1 MVNDEIRKKIASL
14 SPREKE
20 VFESFCEGLKYKDI
34 SKKLYMS
41 ESAVKTHMTA
51 VRLKFGVD
59 QLSSRKITIEL
70 NNTYYSALKEIQN
83 ESDKIKT
90 TEKELKNEPE
100 PKPESRQ
107 KDSVE
112 KTDTEIDMEII
123 KETEKSKE
131 DVVEKDEKRDDKKPP
146 LQEPQKPIN
155 EKKDGNQMK
164 KTGQTKNDRFRSLKT
179 IWRLI
184 SIAAII
190 FSGYMIYD
198 HFFGST
204 PTQPA
209 PSPEEP
215 AVEQEQIA
223 ITDPEVIPTEVI
235 LPTVIPTSDE
245 IIPTESPTYTPPAP
259 PKPAFL
265 FEDNF
270 DTGLSE
276 AWEIVSGNPIVV
288 NGMLSAD
295 QVSWLMVG
303 DPTWKNYSIEFNTDH
318 PVPLLGSGTDFN
330 AIGMRAQDIDNMYAF
345 VWGQYQGESY
355 IIEDGNWAEV
365 PQSDYDV
372 DDDETNLMLSVV
384 NGQMTVYE
392 NGIKA
397 TSFFDTRF
405 ENGRIAVRI
414 FSNAVID
421 DFKVKEILE

>member
-1 MVNDEIRKKIASL
+1 MVSDEIREKIKSL

-164 KTGQTKNDRFRSLKT
+164 KTGQTKNDRFRSLKM
-179 IWRLI
+179 IWRMI

-198 HFFGST
+198 HFFG
-204 PTQPA
+204 PNPNQPA
-209 PSPEEP
+209 PSPEDV
-215 AVEQEQIA
+215 AVQQEQIA
-223 ITDPEVIPTEVI
+223 IADTEVIPTEEI
-235 LPTVIPTSDE
+235 QPAVIPTE
-245 IIPTESPTYTPPAP
+245 IILTESPTYTPPAP
-259 PKPAFL
+259 PKPAIL
-265 FEDNF
+265 FEDDF
-270 DTGLSE
+270 DDGLS
-276 AWEIVSGNPIVV
+276 
-288 NGMLSAD
+288 
-295 QVSWLMVG
+295 
-303 DPTWKNYSIEFNTDH
+303 
-318 PVPLLGSGTDFN
+318 N
-330 AIGMRAQDIDNMYAF
+330 A
-345 VWGQYQGESY
+345 
-355 IIEDGNWAEV
+355 
-365 PQSDYDV
+365 
-372 DDDETNLMLSVV
+372 
-384 NGQMTVYE
+384 
-392 NGIKA
+392 
-397 TSFFDTRF
+397 
-405 ENGRIAVRI
+405 
-414 FSNAVID
+414 
-421 DFKVKEILE
+421 

>member
-1 MVNDEIRKKIASL
+1 MVKKEKINQLLTLSEPELEVLKFFCTGTTNKKISKELFIVEGTVRGHMRNIYIKLALFGYPTAKRRFIVIKEYCHLMRDPEYLKALEEDIKIIDQEGKALIVIEPDEERDRDVDDVIEEDSKYWL
-14 SPREKE
+14 MVIPIEKAE
-20 VFESFCEGLKYKDI
+20 PLPPTDLVPVDPAPTKPKPNPFQVGLFVFALIGFAAVAIFGYELITGRLNIFQ
-34 SKKLYMS
+34 S
-41 ESAVKTHMTA
+41 EAVSQSQPVSQEDK
-51 VRLKFGVD
+51 
-59 QLSSRKITIEL
+59 LSS
-70 NNTYYSALKEIQN
+70 
-83 ESDKIKT
+83 
-90 TEKELKNEPE
+90 PE
-100 PKPESRQ
+100 
-107 KDSVE
+107 
-112 KTDTEIDMEII
+112 
-123 KETEKSKE
+123 
-131 DVVEKDEKRDDKKPP
+131 
-146 LQEPQKPIN
+146 
-155 EKKDGNQMK
+155 
-164 KTGQTKNDRFRSLKT
+164 
-179 IWRLI
+179 
-184 SIAAII
+184 A
-190 FSGYMIYD
+190 
-198 HFFGST
+198 
-204 PTQPA
+204 
-209 PSPEEP
+209 
-215 AVEQEQIA
+215 EQ
-223 ITDPEVIPTEVI
+223 TEVI
-235 LPTVIPTSDE
+235 LPTAIPTSVE
-245 IIPTESPTYTPPAP
+245 IIPTESPTYTPP
-259 PKPAFL
+259 PKPAVL